1 MISFKYICYTRQLIS
16 CDWGFSLWVCMQNIP
31 KKRSTSPPQRS
42 WPSLLL
48 GWSSSLELF
57 SSRRHFSCPDSPP
70 LPSLL
75 LQGLPSASRVPTSAG
90 ATRRS
95 SHGVS
100 TRSSCPSSTTDRLQ
114 EVTDGEQDLC
124 EAITDGE
131 EDAREA
137 TTEDASAGEVSD
149 DDQESCT
156 KDLSL
161 LVTPATVLSV

>member
-48 GWSSSLELF
+48 GWYSSLELF

-100 TRSSCPSSTTDRLQ
+100 TRSSCPSSTTVPPSCSNPKACAFRLLLKFG
-114 EVTDGEQDLC
+114 TRIDC
-124 EAITDGE
+124 
-131 EDAREA
+131 RR
-137 TTEDASAGEVSD
+137 
-149 DDQESCT
+149 
-156 KDLSL
+156 SL
-161 LVTPATVLSV
+161 MANKIYVRQ